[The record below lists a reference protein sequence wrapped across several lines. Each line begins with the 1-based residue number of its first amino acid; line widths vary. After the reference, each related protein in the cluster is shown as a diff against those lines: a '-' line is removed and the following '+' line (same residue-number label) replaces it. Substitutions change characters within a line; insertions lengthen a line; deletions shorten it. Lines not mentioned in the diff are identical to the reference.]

1 MKSPLNSEE
10 KHIYEQIKDLKT
22 ELQKFYKDHKD
33 SSLAS
38 ALLEQAK
45 LLTQLVEQREVAE
58 SLLSNLDTPLFSL
71 DKQIKK
77 LDKPL
82 QDYADR
88 VAFWIKKGD
97 LFKEQQFSDIN
108 NFIQFAQRKGK
119 VMKIYCRLSIIRT
132 RSMIHDLVSQ

>member
-1 MKSPLNSEE
+1 MSSILEMKSPLNSEE
-10 KHIYEQIKDLKT
+10 KHIYEQIKDLKA
-22 ELQKFYKDHKD
+22 ELQKFYKQHKD
-33 SSLAS
+33 STVAQ

-58 SLLSNLDTPLFSL
+58 SLVSNLDTPLFSL

-82 QDYADR
+82 QEYADR

-97 LFKEQQFSDIN
+97 LFKEQ
-108 NFIQFAQRKGK
+108 
-119 VMKIYCRLSIIRT
+119 
-132 RSMIHDLVSQ
+132 